1 MVKELIINE
10 MINFIYLITKNI
22 LKITKKK
29 ECNTMRGH

>member
-29 ECNTMRGH
+29 SATQ